1 MRSDDSSLSQLL
13 GVLGNENRRRIIS
26 LLETRS
32 CFVTEISERL
42 SLSPKVVIEHLTILE
57 QAEIIMHQTGS
68 NRRKYYH
75 LSHDLEISIRK
86 IPKEQRIVPA
96 DPNPEHQ
103 YRDGLYQL
111 HQLCGAREYLS
122 AEMEK
127 VDMQIDTQLEQV
139 LNAGLHAGI
148 SRNEIM
154 VSAALAHGVQTIEE
168 IMSLYSLS
176 QEEIE
181 QILLNLVEQGFVT
194 QNEEKYTLRDSMRV
208 S

>member
-13 GVLGNENRRRIIS
+13 GILGNENRRRIIS

-57 QAEIIMHQTGS
+57 QAKIITHQTGS

-75 LSHDLEISIRK
+75 LSHVLDISIQK
-86 IPKEQRIVPA
+86 IPTEQRIVPA
-96 DPNPEHQ
+96 DPSPEHQ
-103 YRDGLYQL
+103 YRDGLHQL
-111 HQLCGAREYLS
+111 HQLFGVREDLS

-127 VDMQIDTQLEQV
+127 VDTQIDTQLEQI
-139 LNAGLHAGI
+139 LSAGLHAGI
-148 SRNEIM
+148 SQNEIM
-154 VSAALAHGVQTIEE
+154 VSAALAHGVQTVPE
-168 IMSLYSLS
+168 IMGLCSLS

-181 QILLNLVEQGFVT
+181 RILLNLVEQGFVT
-194 QNEEKYTLRDSMRV
+194 QNEKGYALRDSMR
-208 S
+208 

>member
-13 GVLGNENRRRIIS
+13 GILGNENRRRIIS

-57 QAEIIMHQTGS
+57 RAEIITHQTGQ

-75 LSHDLEISIRK
+75 LSHDLEISIQK

-96 DPNPEHQ
+96 DPSPEHQ
-103 YRDGLYQL
+103 YRDGLNQL
-111 HQLCGAREYLS
+111 HQLFSVREYLS
-122 AEMEK
+122 AEIEK
-127 VDMQIDTQLEQV
+127 VDTQIDTQLDQV
-139 LNAGLHAGI
+139 LSAGLRADI
-148 SRNEIM
+148 SRDEIM
-154 VSAALAHGVQTIEE
+154 VSAALAHGVQTIDE

-176 QEEIE
+176 HEEVLRV
-181 QILLNLVEQGFVT
+181 LLTLVEQGFVT
-194 QNEEKYTLRDSMRV
+194 QDEQRYALRDSTRM
-208 S
+208 